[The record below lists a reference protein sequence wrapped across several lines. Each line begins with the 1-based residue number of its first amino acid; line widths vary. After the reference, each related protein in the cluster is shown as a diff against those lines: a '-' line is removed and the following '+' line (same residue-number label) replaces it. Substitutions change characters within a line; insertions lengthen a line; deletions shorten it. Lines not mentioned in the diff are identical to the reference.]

1 MKLELVKKLKST
13 FTDHI
18 SHKSSI
24 KTTIVIKIQLK
35 IAFLTDFQEN
45 NKRLHVSYFEWTL
58 LRLQKL
64 ESICFLILN
73 AADGLDQPRIT
84 EAWRAYLHSSA

>member
-1 MKLELVKKLKST
+1 MKGILKISRFYQNLKLLATKTKKDPISCEIRTGKKLKST

-45 NKRLHVSYFEWTL
+45 NKRLHVSYFE
-58 LRLQKL
+58 
-64 ESICFLILN
+64 
-73 AADGLDQPRIT
+73 
-84 EAWRAYLHSSA
+84 